1 MSKVGSKFVRY
12 FEAVLEALRELGS
25 SARANEVIDW
35 ISRNRDV
42 PADEIERVNKSGQTV
57 FENRVHWARFYL
69 AKGGYID
76 STVRGLWVLTDLGK
90 ATRLTEADAAGLFKQ
105 LRQQFIAERK
115 NAAGSESEVAF
126 DDFNDAT
133 PPPAGA
139 PAQDSYYNANEVR
152 EMLIKKLHGLS
163 DVGFEH
169 FSAAVLR
176 HVGFE
181 NVSVTQRSH
190 DRGVDGEGFLLINR
204 FVKTKVMFQCKR
216 YQGSVGSDRIQAFRG
231 AIHGR
236 AERGI
241 IITTGTFTA
250 SAKAEAAR
258 ENATPVELVDIDKLL
273 DILIEEKLGVVETR
287 ALWVDDNFFAP
298 FREPV

>member
-1 MSKVGSKFVRY
+1 MSKGGSKFVRY

-35 ISRNRDV
+35 IARNRDI

-57 FENRVHWARFYL
+57 FEIRVHWARFYL
-69 AKGGYID
+69 AKAGYID

-90 ATRLTEADAAGLFKQ
+90 AARLSQEDAVGLFKR
-105 LRQQFIAERK
+105 LHQQFVAERK
-115 NAAGSESEVAF
+115 AATESEPEIAL
-126 DDFNDAT
+126 DDSNDAT
-133 PPPAGA
+133 PPFGGA
-139 PAQDSYYNANEVR
+139 TDQGNFINANEVR
-152 EMLIKKLHGLS
+152 ETLIKKLHGLS

-169 FSAAVLR
+169 FCAAALR

-181 NVSVTQRSH
+181 KVTVTQRSH

-204 FVKTKVMFQCKR
+204 FVKTNVMFQCKR
-216 YQGSVGSDRIQAFRG
+216 YQGSVGSDKIQAFRG

-241 IITTGTFTA
+241 VITTGTFTA
-250 SAKAEAAR
+250 AAKGAAAR
-258 ENATPVELVDIDKLL
+258 ENATPIELVDIDKLL
-273 DILIEEKLGVVETR
+273 DLMIEEKLGVVESR
-287 ALWVDDNFFAP
+287 ALQIDDNFFAP
-298 FREPV
+298 FRASQ

>member
-1 MSKVGSKFVRY
+1 MASGKGGPKFVRY
-12 FEAVLEALRELGS
+12 FEAVLEALRDLGA
-25 SARANEVIDW
+25 SARANEVIEW
-35 ISRNRDV
+35 IGRNREI

-57 FENRVHWARFYL
+57 FENRVHWAKFYL
-69 AKGGYID
+69 SKAGFID
-76 STVRGLWVLTDLGK
+76 STVRGLWVLTDPGK
-90 ATRLTEADAAGLFKQ
+90 IARLSHADALTLFKTLHQ
-105 LRQQFIAERK
+105 KFVAERK
-115 NAAGSESEVAF
+115 LAAESEIAL
-126 DDFNDAT
+126 DDSDDAA

-139 PAQDSYYNANEVR
+139 PAQDSYFNANEVH
-152 EMLIKKLHGLS
+152 ETLIKKLYGLS

-169 FSAAVLR
+169 FSVAELR

-298 FREPV
+298 FREPA